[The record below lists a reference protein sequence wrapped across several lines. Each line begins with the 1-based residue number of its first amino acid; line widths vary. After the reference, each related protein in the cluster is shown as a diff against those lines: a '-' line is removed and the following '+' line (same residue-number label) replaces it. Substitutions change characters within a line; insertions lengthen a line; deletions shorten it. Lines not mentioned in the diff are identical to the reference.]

1 MKPRVKMIS
10 EDQSAVGTSAANNG
24 GLQGSWLPSSPRPG
38 DDALGRGLRQP
49 ARETPFPLL
58 GGRGS
63 NVSYFAV
70 GDVDSQ
76 RHIEGLKLLGFDVK
90 VCSDRLLA
98 GLETFEPDG
107 IPIVVLHA
115 SPATALLGVARL
127 RSLLPSA
134 WLIVTS
140 EFPDKV
146 SRVAAMLAG
155 ADTCADA
162 SLDSLELAAT
172 VLAATRRREPRP
184 AGRKVPPHTGE
195 NRQSKAWSLTNDG
208 WTLNSPNGKAIE
220 LNQIERE
227 IMRDLIEKSNE
238 PLMRSSHAA
247 SGANDRVSRNLD
259 VAVSRLR
266 KKAAEHS
273 VHLPIK
279 SIRGVGYV
287 FVAEEAL

>member
-10 EDQSAVGTSAANNG
+10 EDQSTVSVSAASDG
-24 GLQGSWLPSSPRPG
+24 GLPEGWLPRHPLP
-38 DDALGRGLRQP
+38 DDGASRGLRQR
-49 ARETPFPLL
+49 ARETAFPLL
-58 GGRGS
+58 GGQGS
-63 NVSYFAV
+63 NISYFAV

-76 RHIEGLKLLGFDVK
+76 RQVESLRLLGFDVK
-90 VCSDRLLA
+90 ICSDRLWA
-98 GLETFEPDG
+98 GLETLEPGG

-172 VLAATRRREPRP
+172 VLAAARRREPRQ
-184 AGRKVPPHTGE
+184 GVRKAPPQAAE
-195 NRQSKAWSLTNDG
+195 ARQFKAWNLTNDG
-208 WTLNSPNGKAIE
+208 WTLNSPNGTAIE

-227 IMRDLIEKSNE
+227 IMRDLIEKSDR

-247 SGANDRVSRNLD
+247 NGVNDRVSRNLD

-273 VHLPIK
+273 IRLPIK

-287 FVAEEAL
+287 FVAEEPF